1 MSRGRWLR
9 LAFLAALIVASL
21 AAAGGGIAGGASPQ
35 KGKHPAV
42 PGEIIVGF
50 QPGLSVGQQTA
61 ILARAGAGKKRGLKH
76 IHASVAGV
84 PADQVDAVIKELTST
99 PGVRYAEP
107 NHLLF
112 ADTTPN
118 DPSFGALYGL
128 NNTGQN
134 VNGVAGTADADIDAP
149 EAWSVTT
156 GSPNVTVA
164 VIDTGVDFGH
174 PDLAPQQWINTGE
187 NCGSTDP
194 TIVCAQRT
202 DNSDNDGDGFVD
214 DYRGWD
220 FVNGD
225 NNPFDDNNHGTHVA
239 GTIGAVGNNGVGVTG
254 INWAVKIMALKFLSG
269 AGSGSTA
276 DAVDAITY
284 AADHG
289 AAVMNNSWGGGGY
302 DQALR
307 DAIAYAHSKNSLF
320 VAAAGNDGVDTDST
334 AFYPSG
340 YDNPN
345 IVSVAATDNKDN
357 LASFSNWG
365 KTTVDLGAPGVDIYS
380 TKPGN
385 SYQYLS
391 GTSMATPH
399 VAGTAALIK
408 ARFPAATDLG
418 IKALLLRSV
427 DPKSSLNGKTTSN
440 GRLNAFNAVSRS
452 RCWPRTAPRPS
463 VSPMS
468 A

>member
-1 MSRGRWLR
+1 M
-9 LAFLAALIVASL
+9 
-21 AAAGGGIAGGASPQ
+21 
-35 KGKHPAV
+35 
-42 PGEIIVGF
+42 
-50 QPGLSVGQQTA
+50 
-61 ILARAGAGKKRGLKH
+61 
-76 IHASVAGV
+76 
-84 PADQVDAVIKELTST
+84 
-99 PGVRYAEP
+99 
-107 NHLLF
+107 
-112 ADTTPN
+112 
-118 DPSFGALYGL
+118 
-128 NNTGQN
+128 
-134 VNGVAGTADADIDAP
+134 
-149 EAWSVTT
+149 TT

-202 DNSDNDGDGFVD
+202 DGSDNDGDGYVD

-239 GTIGAVGNNGVGVTG
+239 GTIGAVGNNGVGVAG

-276 DAVDAITY
+276 DAVDAIDY

-289 AAVMNNSWGGGGY
+289 ASVMNNSWGGGGY
-302 DQALR
+302 EQSLR
-307 DAIAYAHSKNSLF
+307 DAIAYAHSKGSLF
-320 VAAAGNDGVDTDST
+320 VAAAGNDGVDTDASP
-334 AFYPSG
+334 FYPSG

-345 IVSVAATDNKDN
+345 LVSVAATDNKDN

-365 KTTVDLGAPGVDIYS
+365 KATVDLGAPGVDIYS

-385 SYQYLS
+385 SYQYFS

-408 ARFPAATDLG
+408 ARFPTATDLG

-427 DPKSSLNGKTTSN
+427 DPKSALNGKTTSN
-440 GRLNAFNAVSRS
+440 GRLNA
-452 RCWPRTAPRPS
+452 
-463 VSPMS
+463 
-468 A
+468 